1 MDYNIRRFKLIVQG
15 HTAWDLNSGLY
26 DSKINDLKHL
36 EILFLLALVLV
47 HLNSL

>member
-1 MDYNIRRFKLIVQG
+1 MDYKRVQINR
-15 HTAWDLNSGLY
+15 TKSQAWDLNSGLY

-36 EILFLLALVLV
+36 EILFLLTLVLV